1 MCHAPT
7 REPVRPPTAGKR
19 RSAEGQALSDRSL
32 GGRRK
37 LLLWG
42 PGTWAAARS
51 SARPGGPRTALGITH
66 SQHMFPERGLTP
78 EALGTDKAKRGLPL
92 EEFTTSSHTRE
103 CHLGWTKT
111 TYKS

>member
-19 RSAEGQALSDRSL
+19 RRAEGP
-32 GGRRK
+32 GRRK
-37 LLLWG
+37 PLLWG

-51 SARPGGPRTALGITH
+51 SGGPGAALGITH

-92 EEFTTSSHTRE
+92 EEFTTSSHARE
-103 CHLGWTKT
+103 CRLG
-111 TYKS
+111 